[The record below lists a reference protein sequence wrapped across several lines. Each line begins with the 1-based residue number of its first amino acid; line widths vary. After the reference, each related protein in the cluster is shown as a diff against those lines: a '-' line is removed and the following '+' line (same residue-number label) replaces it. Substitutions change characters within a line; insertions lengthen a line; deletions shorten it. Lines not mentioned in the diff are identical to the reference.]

1 MMSLQITGE
10 IDAVR
15 KALQSVSKQLLENP
29 PRDHDSFPANPS
41 GTSSHSSGHSRPRP
55 EAYLQRHSF
64 SGRGKPYAVRPRDR
78 HESVIQDQ
86 MKPVPDVLTFRLLCH
101 NERVGGVIGKG
112 GTIIKIL
119 KQETGCDI
127 KVMEG
132 VSDSEDRVIVI
143 SGLAVWFV
151 YLFLLACYDC

>member
-1 MMSLQITGE
+1 MLLQITGE

-15 KALQSVSKQLLENP
+15 KALQSVSKQLLEKP
-29 PRDHDSFPANPS
+29 LRDHDSFPANPS
-41 GTSSHSSGHSRPRP
+41 GTSHSSGHPHHRP
-55 EAYLQRHSF
+55 EAYPQRHSS
-64 SGRGKPYAVRPRDR
+64 SGRGKPYGVGPRDR
-78 HESVIQDQ
+78 HESGFQDQ
-86 MKPVPDVLTFRLLCH
+86 MKPVPEVLTFRLLCH

-132 VSDSEDRVIVI
+132 VSDSEERVIVI

-151 YLFLLACYDC
+151 YIFLARML